1 MNDDNLSIEVIGL
14 NKYLNDR
21 AEAGLVSEQTMLQIL
36 YHMTAKKAV
45 NLGQSWD
52 TTRRDYK
59 LVNDLLR
66 ERMEAME

>member
-1 MNDDNLSIEVIGL
+1 MNDENLTNEVVGL
-14 NKYLNDR
+14 ANYLSDR

-59 LVNDLLR
+59 RVNDLLR
-66 ERMEAME
+66 QHLEAME